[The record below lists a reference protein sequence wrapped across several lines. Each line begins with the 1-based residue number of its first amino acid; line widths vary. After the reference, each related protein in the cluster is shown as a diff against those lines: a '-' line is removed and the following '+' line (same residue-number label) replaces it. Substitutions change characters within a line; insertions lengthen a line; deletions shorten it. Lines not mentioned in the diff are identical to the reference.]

1 MAYSTKYQHWSAWES
16 LKNSSS
22 STITISSECNTQ
34 WFMVVF
40 CIWIVVIPSAVIT
53 LAWLQKERRKVRWTI
68 CPFYWLVSLVLQ
80 QCSPV
85 KLMVPLSMEALG
97 NAWYDSWRPWNNLTQ
112 TFQVCHL
119 CTFNVAAIFFGAI
132 PTYGV
137 LPYAMILLTPSRT
150 KPSHKLFCTVASL
163 PFYLATASP
172 SGLKSGVRH
181 ELITINFSTGLKKC
195 CYVFTTVCKEKES
208 IYCSTG
214 SEKERRKSTV
224 QC

>member
-80 QCSPV
+80 QCSPA
-85 KLMVPLSMEALG
+85 KLTVPLSMEVLG
-97 NAWYDSWRPWNNLTQ
+97 NAWYGSWRPLNNLMQ

-119 CTFNVAAIFFGAI
+119 CTFNVATIFWGAI

-137 LPYAMILLTPSRT
+137 HIAII
-150 KPSHKLFCTVASL
+150 V
-163 PFYLATASP
+163 
-172 SGLKSGVRH
+172 
-181 ELITINFSTGLKKC
+181 
-195 CYVFTTVCKEKES
+195 
-208 IYCSTG
+208 TG
-214 SEKERRKSTV
+214 SEKRDHFVLFHRLFNMGIFMIPCLSNH
-224 QC
+224 Q